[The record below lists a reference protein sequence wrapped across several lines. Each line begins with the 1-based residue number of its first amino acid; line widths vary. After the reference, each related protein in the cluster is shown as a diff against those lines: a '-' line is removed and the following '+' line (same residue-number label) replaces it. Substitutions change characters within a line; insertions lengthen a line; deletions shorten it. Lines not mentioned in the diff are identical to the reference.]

1 MRNCNPCKPEYRPG
15 NECSIY
21 SSEIL
26 YVGESFRVADMRNGD
41 GMINVIE
48 SLVRKLVA
56 VSAATSSIQR
66 DSFKGVQVVRL
77 RYEPLNVLSVTYC
90 GTIVP
95 NDGYVVSGRSVKF
108 KKRYCMGDEFA
119 DVNIVYT
126 TLNSNILN
134 TSCYG

>member
-1 MRNCNPCKPEYRPG
+1 M
-15 NECSIY
+15 
-21 SSEIL
+21 
-26 YVGESFRVADMRNGD
+26 
-41 GMINVIE
+41 
-48 SLVRKLVA
+48 
-56 VSAATSSIQR
+56 
-66 DSFKGVQVVRL
+66 
-77 RYEPLNVLSVTYC
+77 TYC

-95 NDGYVVSGRSVKF
+95 NDGYVVSGRSIKF

>member
-21 SSEIL
+21 SSQII
-26 YVGESFRVADMRNGD
+26 YDGQSFPEADIRNGD
-41 GMINVIE
+41 GMNSVIE

-56 VSAATSSIQR
+56 VSVCGVHPK
-66 DSFKGVQVVRL
+66 DSFKGVQAVRL

-95 NDGYVVSGRSVKF
+95 NDGYVVSGRSIKF